1 MTTARHNTASTTAT
15 LGHPDRKPLY
25 LSALRELSVESAQD
39 SLVIRQAGAAPRRVP
54 LSRID
59 RIVCRGNTRW
69 SGSAINQCAK
79 AGIPVIWL
87 DNSGTCAGATLPH
100 HAPRNPLTAL
110 LERYVATPGWN
121 QRFDIWLLRRRLET
135 LTDWAMREARAERP
149 VEAQLFGA
157 LKRDYVYRGEH
168 PERFAPQGKGWCQA
182 LVIARLQHDGIAPR
196 HWGHG
201 GSALDLAEH
210 IASLLWAELNFDT
223 GSLTAAAEQ
232 GVLVAQLF
240 ETWSHTRA
248 FRIGHHLADLH
259 RHLESERE
267 SWQ

>member
-1 MTTARHNTASTTAT
+1 MTTARQHSAATAM
-15 LGHPDRKPLY
+15 LGTPDRKPLY
-25 LSALRELSVESAQD
+25 LSALRELSVDSAQD
-39 SLVIRQAGAAPRRVP
+39 SLVIRQTGAAPRRMP

-79 AGIPVIWL
+79 AGIPIIWL

-100 HAPRNPLTAL
+100 RAPRNPLAAL
-110 LERYVATPGWN
+110 LERYVAAPGWTD
-121 QRFDIWLLRRRLET
+121 RFDIWLLRRRLET
-135 LTDWAMREARAERP
+135 LTDWAMREARAGRP
-149 VEAQLFGA
+149 VDGQLLGA
-157 LKRDYVYRGEH
+157 LKRDYVYRGELAELF
-168 PERFAPQGKGWCQA
+168 PPQGKGWCQA
-182 LVIARLQHDGIAPR
+182 LVISRLQHDGIAPR

-201 GSALDLAEH
+201 GHALELAEH
-210 IASLLWAELNFDT
+210 IAGLLWAELNLDT

-240 ETWSHTRA
+240 ESWSHLRA